1 MSKSDNIYN
10 ALDFARNKLKSAT
23 EAKGSAV
30 ASPYSLMDIAAA
42 VQTIEN
48 GLEVGV
54 LVSAGTGLKVQPLGF
69 EGTSATANGTA
80 ESYTAKIFNTGKDE
94 PAYAS
99 GGDTSAFESDAM
111 AIIGTPTGGG
121 SGGESG
127 GGEEAVTL
135 SGTLFYEVTG
145 TAGIEIT
152 PITFDMVASDGSPV
166 TYAISSG
173 YTLPAGLTLNG
184 NTVSGTPTEAA
195 NESVCVLATAGD
207 VTRTITLSL
216 AITKPLELYRLEGTS
231 TFKLADIASAEN
243 FKVDDQ
249 ANAYII
255 DGKLYVK
262 GALRQGDGWTD
273 ISCNNKLKSTDSF
286 NYMGIRNGNLY
297 IMSDI
302 AYYGADNDW
311 SKVYGAPYDIGWGYA
326 AKSNGNLYRVLSN
339 SSVTQVSGIS
349 GVTSVVGFAGYRAT
363 ATTTTT
369 SVICYGAMAIAS
381 GKLYC
386 LYAVNGLDRCTQAG
400 DLAQYTKV
408 GSGISGAYGESTRTL
423 AICGGKLYNIEGF
436 ITSDGASFTE
446 SQIGTMTDWSD
457 VADDYAIRNG
467 ELYYYK
473 YSLSRVGTDSK
484 WTAIA
489 GTTNVYGICGGKLYR
504 IKSTTA
510 TQIGSDTGWE
520 SLSGQAFVTAIR
532 DSNGQSA

>member
-1 MSKSDNIYN
+1 MSEYLLTDLPRYVKTAPREN
-10 ALDFARNKLKSAT
+10 FANSVVKEGAVLLFSEDGET
-23 EAKGSAV
+23 LVAKHPDGTLSEIGSG
-30 ASPYSLMDIAAA
+30 S
-42 VQTIEN
+42 
-48 GLEVGV
+48 
-54 LVSAGTGLKVQPLGF
+54 
-69 EGTSATANGTA
+69 
-80 ESYTAKIFNTGKDE
+80 
-94 PAYAS
+94 S

-262 GALRQGDGWTD
+262 GALR
-273 ISCNNKLKSTDSF
+273 
-286 NYMGIRNGNLY
+286 
-297 IMSDI
+297 
-302 AYYGADNDW
+302 
-311 SKVYGAPYDIGWGYA
+311 
-326 AKSNGNLYRVLSN
+326 
-339 SSVTQVSGIS
+339 
-349 GVTSVVGFAGYRAT
+349 
-363 ATTTTT
+363 
-369 SVICYGAMAIAS
+369 
-381 GKLYC
+381 
-386 LYAVNGLDRCTQAG
+386 
-400 DLAQYTKV
+400 
-408 GSGISGAYGESTRTL
+408 
-423 AICGGKLYNIEGF
+423 
-436 ITSDGASFTE
+436 
-446 SQIGTMTDWSD
+446 
-457 VADDYAIRNG
+457 
-467 ELYYYK
+467 
-473 YSLSRVGTDSK
+473 
-484 WTAIA
+484 
-489 GTTNVYGICGGKLYR
+489 
-504 IKSTTA
+504 
-510 TQIGSDTGWE
+510 
-520 SLSGQAFVTAIR
+520 
-532 DSNGQSA
+532 

>member
-1 MSKSDNIYN
+1 MSEYLLTDLPRYVKTAPREN
-10 ALDFARNKLKSAT
+10 FANSVVKEGAVLLFSEDGET
-23 EAKGSAV
+23 LVAKHPDGTFSEIGSG
-30 ASPYSLMDIAAA
+30 S
-42 VQTIEN
+42 
-48 GLEVGV
+48 
-54 LVSAGTGLKVQPLGF
+54 
-69 EGTSATANGTA
+69 
-80 ESYTAKIFNTGKDE
+80 
-94 PAYAS
+94 S

-111 AIIGTPTGGG
+111 AIIGTPSGGG

-273 ISCNNKLKSTDSF
+273 ISCNNNLKSTDSF

-297 IMSDI
+297 IMSDS
-302 AYYGADNDW
+302 ASYGADNDW

-510 TQIGSDTGWE
+510 TQIGTDTGWE
-520 SLSGQAFVTAIR
+520 SLSGQAFITAILN
-532 DSNGQSA
+532 SNGQSA